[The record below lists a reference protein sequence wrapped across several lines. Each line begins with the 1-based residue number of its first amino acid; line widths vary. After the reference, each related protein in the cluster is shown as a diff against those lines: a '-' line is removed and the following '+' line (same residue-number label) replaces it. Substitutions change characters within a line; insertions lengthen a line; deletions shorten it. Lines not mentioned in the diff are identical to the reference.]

1 MRRFLGLLIFV
12 LGLGGVAAAQSCTG
26 LCLQQTTCTAGA
38 TTSISGVVYAPNG
51 TDPLPNVTVYIPNA
65 SVDAFTPGVSCPVA
79 GAAPSG
85 SPLVGTI
92 TAVDGSF
99 TLSNVPVG
107 TYIPLVIVSG
117 RWRRQLVIPSTTA
130 CVNTALPASFAAMPQ
145 NQLQGDIPKIAI
157 ATGAVDQVE
166 CILRKVGIDNSE
178 FSDLTGAGRIN
189 LFKGTSSS
197 GAVIDSSTPTQAS
210 LMENYPT
217 LSQYDVLML
226 PCQGTSIGGVESG
239 ALGTQELANFVA
251 FANAG
256 GRVYSSHYS
265 YAWMFTNPPFNGVAN
280 WDVGEGT
287 FADGLATVNTSFT
300 AGQTLSQWLQLTG
313 ASTTPGQIPISTLK
327 HDLNGVIPPTQSWLT
342 LNSGT
347 SNDPNPV
354 MQFVFN
360 TPIATVANPTPN
372 QCGRVLYNEYHV
384 EAGSSSPQMSFPS
397 ECNSGAMT
405 AQEKLLEYMLFELT
419 DDGGQPSISPA
430 TYDFGAEAVGY
441 FAGTQTF
448 TWTNNSSFPMTVSST
463 YVTGGDFN
471 LATDTCTNVTVAGG
485 QSCTVTVGFTPTAL
499 GVRTGTLT
507 VVSAAFSQTASLTGT
522 GVPSFS
528 LSPATLNFG
537 NVAIGDFATLSLT
550 LTSNASGPQA
560 VPSSFTTANYSVS
573 TAGCAN
579 PVPAMGTCVAMV
591 TFSPTALGVLPGTL
605 TVNTLPN
612 AQTASLTGNGIL
624 GFSLSASALS
634 FSNVVVGDS
643 ATQSLL
649 LTSTSKQPQA
659 VPASFTTGNFS
670 VSTAGCANPVSGLG
684 TCVVTVTFSPT
695 ALGVLTGTLTV
706 NTQPSALTATLT
718 GTGIPGF
725 TLSPTTLS
733 FGNQDVGFPASQTL
747 TLTSVAQRALA
758 VPVFAMT
765 GDYSVST
772 AACGKVVGAQTS
784 CLVTVTFTP
793 QAIGP
798 RSGTLADNSSDPDY
812 SGLNASFSGNGV
824 DFTIAL
830 NPTSGTVYAGDGT
843 STTATLTPLAGFA
856 SQLSLSCAMATGA
869 AASTCTLAPGT
880 VVPTVVVTAVAS
892 IGTTSQ
898 YTVIG
903 YGGFGGGG
911 YLWLVGVGSGWLL
924 WSKRRNGR
932 ALLQGGLLALL
943 LATMGLSLSGCS
955 GKLPDQNPVWTAAGN
970 YNVTVTATDG
980 FLVHSATYSL
990 TVNAK

>member
-65 SVDAFTPGVSCPVA
+65 PVDAFTPGVSCPVA
-79 GAAPSG
+79 GSAPSG

-107 TYIPLVIVSG
+107 TNIPLVIVSG
-117 RWRRQLVIPSTTA
+117 RWRRHLVISSTTA
-130 CVNTALPASFAAMPQ
+130 CVNTALPASLAVMPQ
-145 NQLQGDIPKIAI
+145 NQSQGDIPLIAI
-157 ATGAVDQVE
+157 ATGSADPVE
-166 CILRKVGIDNSE
+166 CVLRKMGISDSE
-178 FSDLTGAGRIN
+178 FTNPGGGGRIN
-189 LFKGTSSS
+189 LFGGGGAAGS
-197 GAVIDSSTPTQAS
+197 GVIVDANTPTQAS
-210 LMENYPT
+210 LMGTYSTLQNY
-217 LSQYDVLML
+217 DALML
-226 PCQGTSIGGVESG
+226 PCEGGNYLKP
-239 ALGTQELANFVA
+239 AQELANLID

-265 YAWMFTNPPFNGVAN
+265 YSWMYQNPPFNGVAS
-280 WDVGEGT
+280 WIGSSSSPTPDPGV
-287 FADGLATVNTSFT
+287 ATVNTSFT
-300 AGQTLSQWLQLTG
+300 AGQTLATWLQDVG
-313 ASTTPGQIPISTLK
+313 ATTTPGQMSISTLRK
-327 HDLNGVIPPTQSWLT
+327 DTNGVIAPTQSWLT
-342 LNSGT
+342 LNNSAFG
-347 SNDPNPV
+347 NPV
-354 MQFVFN
+354 MQFVFD
-360 TPIATVANPTPN
+360 TPIAATN

-384 EAGSSSPQMSFPS
+384 EGGSSTGTEKFPT
-397 ECNSGAMT
+397 ECSSGAMT

-430 TYDFGAEAVGY
+430 TYDFGSEAVGY
-441 FAGTQTF
+441 PAATQTF

-471 LATDTCTNVTVAGG
+471 LATDSCTNVTVAGG

-507 VVSAAFSQTASLTGT
+507 VVSAAFSQTAALTGT

-528 LSPATLNFG
+528 LSPNALNFG

-560 VPSSFTTANYSVS
+560 VPSSFTTANYSES

-579 PVPAMGTCVAMV
+579 PVPAMGTCVAKV

-612 AQTASLTGNGIL
+612 AQTATLTGNGIL

-659 VPASFTTGNFS
+659 LPASFTTGNFS
-670 VSTAGCANPVSGLG
+670 VNTAGCANPVPGLG
-684 TCVVTVTFSPT
+684 TCVVAVTFSPT
-695 ALGVLTGTLTV
+695 ALGVQTGTLTV

-772 AACGKVVGAQTS
+772 AACGKVVGAQAS
-784 CLVTVTFTP
+784 CLVTVTFIP
-793 QAIGP
+793 QTTGP
-798 RSGTLADNSSDPDY
+798 RSGTLADNSSDLVY
-812 SGLNASFSGNGV
+812 SGLSASFSGNGV
-824 DFTIAL
+824 DFTITL

-856 SQLSLSCAMATGA
+856 SQLTLSCAMATGA
-869 AASTCTLAPGT
+869 SASTCTLAPGT
-880 VVPTVVVTAVAS
+880 VIPTVAVTAVAS

-903 YGGFGGGG
+903 YGGYGGGG

-932 ALLQGGLLALL
+932 ALLRGGLLAIL
-943 LATMGLSLSGCS
+943 LAVMGLSLTGCT
-955 GKLPDQNPVWTAAGN
+955 GKLPDQNPAWTAAGN